1 MSTEIPSVDG
11 GKTQTFLKDTSKLD
25 ELKQKLTPMQYKV
38 AVERGTEPPKQG
50 VYDKF
55 FKDGKYY
62 CIVCGE
68 ELFKSDDKFDAFC
81 GWPAFAKGSAN
92 IEEKVDNSYGMTRT
106 EVICKACG
114 AHLGHLFPDGPP
126 QMGGMRYCINSAS
139 INFKPK

>member
-1 MSTEIPSVDG
+1 MQYTIN
-11 GKTQTFLKDTSKLD
+11 LKKIFQNFKNRKYFEKGL
-25 ELKQKLTPMQYKV
+25 YKV
-38 AVERGTEPPKQG
+38 AVERGTEPPKEG
-50 VYDKF
+50 IYDKF

-62 CIVCGE
+62 CIVCSE

-106 EVICKACG
+106 EVICKSCG

-126 QMGGMRYCINSAS
+126 NMGGMRYCINSAS
-139 INFKPK
+139 INFKPQ